1 MSRNLVYIVS
11 IADSS
16 AKVDHSLYSKHCIES
31 WEYYCKRNDIDL
43 FVKTD
48 SDPRCG
54 KPIWNK
60 ELVFEHAQGYDKVAV
75 VDADTMI
82 KWDAPNLFDEFDEE
96 LCMVNDDTNLNWIY
110 NSVSN
115 YSKFF
120 PNLDLDIDEYGNAGV
135 IFFHSKFLKVFEN
148 VFNFYL
154 DNKQELDNWNK
165 GGGREQT
172 IFNFTLKSM
181 GIKPK
186 ILSPKWNLIS
196 MHKRGLFMNNFQFQ
210 DNTPH
215 FIKYGYIWH
224 FTGFAIEDRIKVVND
239 TWNIIKQN
247 YDL

>member
-1 MSRNLVYIVS
+1 MFDFLSS
-11 IADSS
+11 ISILFSLAYLCLS
-16 AKVDHSLYSKHCIES
+16 A
-31 WEYYCKRNDIDL
+31 EYANITFGLGLRL
-43 FVKTD
+43 FLT
-48 SDPRCG
+48 
-54 KPIWNK
+54 
-60 ELVFEHAQGYDKVAV
+60 H
-75 VDADTMI
+75 
-82 KWDAPNLFDEFDEE
+82 
-96 LCMVNDDTNLNWIY
+96 
-110 NSVSN
+110 
-115 YSKFF
+115 KFF

-172 IFNFTLKSM
+172 IFNFTLKKM

-239 TWNIIKQN
+239 TWNLIKQN
-247 YDL
+247 YDI